1 MDYTYVI
8 KRPVLTEKSTRASS
22 DIGSYAFV
30 VDRKATKNDIKDAVE
45 KLFKK
50 LESGD
55 LGVVQHRVAVDV
67 DAGTSQEVADRVA
80 EVGHGELRRCLHA
93 EHPPTKVLRRS

>member
-45 KLFKK
+45 KLFKV
-50 LESGD
+50 S
-55 LGVVQHRVAVDV
+55 VVSVNTMVHKAKKR
-67 DAGTSQEVADRVA
+67 
-80 EVGHGELRRCLHA
+80 
-93 EHPPTKVLRRS
+93 PTKFGIIGGEFTKKALVRLKDGDKIEQF